1 MTLYQVIAQ
10 AVDGTAFNNPIVS
23 AFYYDVDDL
32 LPSSAVATDLADQFD
47 AVVLDTVA
55 GIPSVLHAATA
66 YQSVVVTSPFDPTVL
81 GIEVVN
87 KVGQRAGTAMPLF
100 VAWGFKSQR
109 TRADIR
115 AGFKRF
121 GRVTEADT
129 GGELPTAG
137 ALTVLNTLAGTLSQ
151 QLVVTDGVSEFR
163 AIPIIVKRIKYV
175 TPEGN
180 DAYRLPTSPL
190 EYQFS
195 RAENWNFDR
204 ITTQNS
210 RKN

>member
-1 MTLYQVIAQ
+1 MTLYQVIAT
-10 AVDGTAFNNPIVS
+10 AIDGVAFNNPLVS

-32 LPSSAVATDLADQFD
+32 LPSSAVAADLANEFD
-47 AVVLDTVA
+47 GAVLDVTS
-55 GIPSVLHAATA
+55 GIPSVINAATA

-81 GIEVVN
+81 GIKVVN
-87 KVGQRAGTAMPLF
+87 KVGQRTGTAMPLF

-121 GRVTEADT
+121 GRLSEGDT
-129 GGELPTAG
+129 SGELPSAGILTA
-137 ALTVLNTLAGTLSQ
+137 LNTLATVLSQ
-151 QLVVTDGVSEFR
+151 QLLVTDGVSEFR
-163 AIPIIVKRIKYV
+163 AVPVIVKRVKYV
-175 TPEGN
+175 TEEGN
-180 DAYRLPTSPL
+180 DAYRLPNSPL

-195 RAENWNFDR
+195 RAENWDFDK

-210 RKN
+210 RKA